1 MDLEKATLVELRQ
14 LVKEKGIKNA
24 SKLKKDEL
32 IKILKD
38 EKNEKAENE
47 TAEKTTNVSKRFY
60 PLVNEEITPEGP
72 ALEAGEGY
80 KLTSEDDRIVQGV

>member
-38 EKNEKAENE
+38 EKNEKAENDPVDRLGGGRNRLCSGRHSCLSE
-47 TAEKTTNVSKRFY
+47 ISRKRSGN
-60 PLVNEEITPEGP
+60 PC
-72 ALEAGEGY
+72 
-80 KLTSEDDRIVQGV
+80 D

>member
-47 TAEKTTNVSKRFY
+47 TAER
-60 PLVNEEITPEGP
+60 G
-72 ALEAGEGY
+72 AG
-80 KLTSEDDRIVQGV
+80 L